1 MTLAE
6 RKHNIKDQLPN
17 EFETNHANLMNIQ
30 LYICLKPFRSYQTCL
45 FKKNVNLKIKYKEQV
60 GAQIVQ
66 QVMNKDN
73 NEESLKLIKMAFH
86 VSTNEVYEPFIAYAH
101 YDEEVVTFVLGK
113 RSKIRDPLAT
123 HGDMDYTDETTIGM
137 VVAYV
142 ESGVHLPNNLVVS
155 S

>member
-1 MTLAE
+1 M
-6 RKHNIKDQLPN
+6 KVGDYGVGGKSN
-17 EFETNHANLMNIQ
+17 
-30 LYICLKPFRSYQTCL
+30 

-73 NEESLKLIKMAFH
+73 NEESLKLIQMAFH